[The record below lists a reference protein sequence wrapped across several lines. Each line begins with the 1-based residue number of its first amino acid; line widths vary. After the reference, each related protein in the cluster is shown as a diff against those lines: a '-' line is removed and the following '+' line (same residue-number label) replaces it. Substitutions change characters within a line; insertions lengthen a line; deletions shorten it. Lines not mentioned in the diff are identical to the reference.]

1 MQDDFKTLRVA
12 VRLGPIEA
20 SERIASKPK
29 CVLALMREP
38 VPRRIP
44 DGFLRVDR
52 VSPVVLAA
60 AGEGAILAGP
70 VGTTPPMV
78 SGGDW
83 TPAGMEL
90 VSRENDVH

>member
-1 MQDDFKTLRVA
+1 L
-12 VRLGPIEA
+12 A
-20 SERIASKPK
+20 S
-29 CVLALMREP
+29 LAAARALP
-38 VPRRIP
+38 
-44 DGFLRVDR
+44 L
-52 VSPVVLAA
+52 LAA

>member
-1 MQDDFKTLRVA
+1 MTTATKVPAAPKKQREAPPQLEETAQNLEKIPPLATETLNFK
-12 VRLGPIEA
+12 
-20 SERIASKPK
+20 
-29 CVLALMREP
+29 
-38 VPRRIP
+38 
-44 DGFLRVDR
+44 
-52 VSPVVLAA
+52 VLAA